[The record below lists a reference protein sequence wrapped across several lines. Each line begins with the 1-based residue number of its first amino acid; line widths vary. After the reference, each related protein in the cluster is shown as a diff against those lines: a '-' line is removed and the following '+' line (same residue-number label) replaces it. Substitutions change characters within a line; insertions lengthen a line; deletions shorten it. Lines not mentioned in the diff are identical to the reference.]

1 MPSDTALFTHSL
13 ATAPNF
19 SAALEESAHV
29 PLPDDWWIAATD
41 VVRSRDAIAAGRY
54 KAVNMAGVSMISA
67 AMNALGD
74 FDVPYAFG
82 GDGAIVA
89 VAPGE
94 AATMRDVLAKTVT
107 LAREELDLELR
118 AALAPVSRLRAD
130 GFDVRVEAVRISD
143 AIRNF
148 AFSGGGISHA
158 ERLLKAGE
166 YAVAAAAPGERPD
179 LTGLSCRWTPVS
191 AAGRKIVS
199 LIVEPGSAA
208 SKGEFADASRA
219 FLRLLGMEGDGGSP
233 IPPAGPGIQWPAE
246 GAEIEARATR
256 GKLSLAAMRRKLRV
270 QTFLAWLI
278 FRTGVKVGGFDPKA
292 YRRVTG
298 QNTDFR
304 KLQDGMRM
312 TLSFDAAQ
320 LRQAEEFLEDLRA
333 RKLIRYGLCVQE
345 KAVLTCFVPSVTDDA
360 HFHFLDGA
368 GGGYAGAATAMRE

>member
-1 MPSDTALFTHSL
+1 METETSRFALSL
-13 ATAPNF
+13 ATASHF
-19 SAALEESAHV
+19 SAALDETAHI
-29 PLPDDWWIAATD
+29 PLPEDWWIAATD

-67 AMNALGD
+67 AMNALGE

-89 VAPGE
+89 IAEGE
-94 AATMRDVLAKTVT
+94 AGLIREVLAKTVT
-107 LAREELDLELR
+107 LAREEMDLELR
-118 AALAPVSRLRAD
+118 AALVPVARLRAD

-148 AFSGGGISHA
+148 AFSGGGVSHA
-158 ERLLKAGE
+158 EHLLKAGE

-179 LTGLSCRWTPVS
+179 LTGLSCRWTPIS

-199 LIVEPGSAA
+199 IIVEPGSAA
-208 SKGEFADASRA
+208 SKTGFTESGRA
-219 FLRLLGMEGDGGSP
+219 FLELLGMEGDGASP
-233 IPPAGPGIQWPAE
+233 IPPAGPGIQWPVE
-246 GAEIEARATR
+246 GVELEARATR
-256 GKLSLAAMRRKLRV
+256 GKLSVAAMRRKLNV

-278 FRTGVKVGGFDPKA
+278 FKTGIRIGTFDPKV
-292 YRRVTG
+292 YQRVTG

-304 KLQDGMRM
+304 KLQDGLRM
-312 TLSFDAAQ
+312 TLSFDEAQ
-320 LRQAEEFLEDLRA
+320 LRQVEAFLEDLRS
-333 RKLIRYGLCVQE
+333 RKLVRYGLCVQE

-368 GGGYAGAATAMRE
+368 GGGYAGAASAMRE